1 MKTSSMTMAQRR
13 YYARFWPAM
22 ALYVVFLIAA
32 MLTVK
37 HGQPHEA
44 LWVYGLALLPALPLL
59 AVIVIVGIYLLEE
72 TDEFERTVMV
82 QSILWATGGVL
93 GLTTVWGFLEMFA
106 EAAPRQT
113 IAVAHLQPF
122 WLFPLFWMLT
132 GISTPFIRWR
142 YR

>member
-1 MKTSSMTMAQRR
+1 MNCFSMTVAQRR
-13 YYARFWPAM
+13 YYKRFWPAM
-22 ALYVVFLIAA
+22 AAYVVFLIAA

-44 LWVYGLALLPALPLL
+44 LVVYGLALLPALPLL
-59 AVIVIVGIYLLEE
+59 AVIVIVGIYLVEE

-106 EAAPRQT
+106 EAAPKQT
-113 IAVAHLQPF
+113 MVVGHLQPF
-122 WLFPLFWMLT
+122 WLWPLFMVLM
-132 GISTPFIRWR
+132 GISTPLIRWR